1 MAKAGSRQ
9 SDFPNSNQ
17 IVMDEEVP
25 LWPLSEIKRRL
36 FNKIHLEWKDRWSQ
50 NANGSPLCAATKN
63 FIPYKSTDFWKL
75 LCTKDGNNR
84 QFFSEIVFC
93 ITDHNYLPAF
103 ENKIDPKKDP
113 NCFLCKE
120 DEIMNVHHL
129 LWKCP
134 YTGNLRFKSFERI
147 AVEEST
153 AIAGANYNYKI
164 SAKQLACFLKGLKE
178 LGFNW
183 LEIADH
189 ETTNA
194 MPSDGS
200 LNIP

>member
-1 MAKAGSRQ
+1 MRIFRVRLYDLSYSIFTFSWNVGVKSSYIACNRKAVS
-9 SDFPNSNQ
+9 
-17 IVMDEEVP
+17 
-25 LWPLSEIKRRL
+25 WPI
-36 FNKIHLEWKDRWSQ
+36 NKNIM
-50 NANGSPLCAATKN
+50 
-63 FIPYKSTDFWKL
+63 
-75 LCTKDGNNR
+75 
-84 QFFSEIVFC
+84 
-93 ITDHNYLPAF
+93 
-103 ENKIDPKKDP
+103 ENKIDPRKDP

-178 LGFNW
+178 LDFNW
-183 LEIADH
+183 LEIAENN
-189 ETTNA
+189 ETNE

-200 LNIP
+200 P